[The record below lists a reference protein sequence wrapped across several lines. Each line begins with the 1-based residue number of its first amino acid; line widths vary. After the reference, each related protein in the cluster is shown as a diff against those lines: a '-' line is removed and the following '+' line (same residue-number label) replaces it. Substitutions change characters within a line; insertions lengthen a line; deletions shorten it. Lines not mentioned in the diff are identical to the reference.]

1 MIKYPLYMVVEVVCQ
16 TYSSVSRQIFHDTFS
31 FPTCS
36 VKQFVQFVT
45 EAMSLIAMW
54 AGDAWFGA

>member
-1 MIKYPLYMVVEVVCQ
+1 MVVEVVCQ